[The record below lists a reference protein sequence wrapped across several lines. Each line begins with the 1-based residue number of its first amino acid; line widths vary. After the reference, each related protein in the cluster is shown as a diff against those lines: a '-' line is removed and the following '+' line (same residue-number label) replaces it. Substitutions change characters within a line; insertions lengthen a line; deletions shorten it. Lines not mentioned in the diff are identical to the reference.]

1 MAKLK
6 IEDLKTIRAKAA
18 RSRTLRE
25 GTGRARITIHMGT
38 CGIAAGAR
46 KVMTALLDEIE
57 SRDISDVIV
66 TTSGCAGLCSSEPMA
81 TVELREQP
89 PVKYSDLD
97 EEKIVEILQQ
107 HVLDGTIV
115 ESYALGVGSE
125 RTP

>member
-1 MAKLK
+1 
-6 IEDLKTIRAKAA
+6 
-18 RSRTLRE
+18 
-25 GTGRARITIHMGT
+25 
-38 CGIAAGAR
+38 
-46 KVMTALLDEIE
+46 
-57 SRDISDVIV
+57 
-66 TTSGCAGLCSSEPMA
+66 MA